1 MGRAPAPPPKKKRIP
16 RRARKRRRRRVK
28 RPIPIAPL
36 LGTGSSRPKK
46 GPPLPRPF
54 ERRARASEERARRAC
69 VGGGGG
75 GGAAGRRRCALRA
88 PALGNAILRRLGGGC
103 GSKKTGTPNRPLFP
117 PPLDKPRAPKGSSP
131 FGSGNHAPPKRGAR
145 RLAAW
150 RNEDGQ
156 NRAQRPAPKNK
167 NASPSRRARPC
178 SPVAPSAPK
187 SRFCRTD
194 ATAPRR

>member
-1 MGRAPAPPPKKKRIP
+1 MGRAPAPPQKKRIP

-28 RPIPIAPL
+28 RPIRITPL

-46 GPPLPRPF
+46 GPPHPRPF
-54 ERRARASEERARRAC
+54 ARRARASEERARRAF
-69 VGGGGG
+69 GGGGG
-75 GGAAGRRRCALRA
+75 GLREGGVAPSAPLLLGMRFCEGSGRK
-88 PALGNAILRRLGGGC
+88 C

>member
-1 MGRAPAPPPKKKRIP
+1 MGRAPKKDPATRAQATAAARQKADSNRAPFGSRVFPPQEGAAASPPFCAP
-16 RRARKRRRRRVK
+16 RPGVRGKSAARVGGRRGGGCGKAAFCHPR
-28 RPIPIAPL
+28 PL
-36 LGTGSSRPKK
+36 LLGMRFCEGS
-46 GPPLPRPF
+46 
-54 ERRARASEERARRAC
+54 
-69 VGGGGG
+69 
-75 GGAAGRRRCALRA
+75 GRK
-88 PALGNAILRRLGGGC
+88 C

>member
-1 MGRAPAPPPKKKRIP
+1 MGRAPAPLPKKKDPATRAQASPP
-16 RRARKRRRRRVK
+16 RRKADSNRAPFGNRVF
-28 RPIPIAPL
+28 
-36 LGTGSSRPKK
+36 
-46 GPPLPRPF
+46 PPQEGAAASPPF
-54 ERRARASEERARRAC
+54 ARRARASEERARRAC
-69 VGGGGG
+69 GGGGG
-75 GGAAGRRRCALRA
+75 GCGKAAFCHPRPLLLGMRFCEGSGRK
-88 PALGNAILRRLGGGC
+88 C
-103 GSKKTGTPNRPLFP
+103 GSKKTGTPNRPRFP

-145 RLAAW
+145 RPAAW

>member
-1 MGRAPAPPPKKKRIP
+1 MGRAPAPPPKKKDPATRAQASPP
-16 RRARKRRRRRVK
+16 RRKADSNRAPFGNRAFPPQEGAAASPPFCAPRPGVRGKSAARVWGRRGGGCGKAAFCHPR
-28 RPIPIAPL
+28 PL
-36 LGTGSSRPKK
+36 LLGMRFCEGS
-46 GPPLPRPF
+46 
-54 ERRARASEERARRAC
+54 
-69 VGGGGG
+69 
-75 GGAAGRRRCALRA
+75 GRK
-88 PALGNAILRRLGGGC
+88 C